1 MQERF
6 PMFVIFV
13 CIFGRLTITHERG
26 RYFFPTIV
34 SHFTTNFNM
43 VVVYSGS
50 STNFAVWQA
59 HIPKNL
65 GALLQ
70 LPHHVYLIMFVSTI
84 VLTRALLCMR
94 PASVIFRCG
103 SGYLI

>member
-1 MQERF
+1 
-6 PMFVIFV
+6 
-13 CIFGRLTITHERG
+13 
-26 RYFFPTIV
+26 
-34 SHFTTNFNM
+34 M

-59 HIPKNL
+59 HIPKNW

-84 VLTRALLCMR
+84 SAHESFIVYEACICHF
-94 PASVIFRCG
+94 PCG
-103 SGYLI
+103 SGYLIWKKSRSANL